1 MKRVFNETR
10 AFDNAKYICLL
21 NWKRKTHN
29 FILLLGAVGGGHEN
43 LVDRKEKYEIHKYRN
58 ATLAFVELA
67 SWPGLKL
74 LGGSTN
80 LPKQ

>member
-1 MKRVFNETR
+1 MRQGDTL
-10 AFDNAKYICLL
+10 AFYNAKYICLL
-21 NWKRKTHN
+21 NWKRKMHY

-43 LVDRKEKYEIHKYRN
+43 WWDRKEKYEIHKYRN
-58 ATLAFVELA
+58 ATLAFVELLA